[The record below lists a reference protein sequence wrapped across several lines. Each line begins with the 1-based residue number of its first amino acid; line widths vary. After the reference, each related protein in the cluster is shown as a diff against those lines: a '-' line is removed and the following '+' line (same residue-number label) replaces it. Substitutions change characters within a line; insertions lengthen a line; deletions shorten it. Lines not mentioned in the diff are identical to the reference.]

1 MIKIELVYNK
11 GYKWTNAKNI
21 SVKGY
26 LFTAENKLLKEN
38 EFVDYLT
45 TLKTFDE
52 FKSFLKEANGIF
64 SIVIKNGNGIWAAID
79 STRSFPLF
87 YYQDNDFFVITDNP
101 ETFHK
106 HNIPFVLDENNIVLF
121 RYSGFTAIGNTL
133 LKNVSQIISGEAI
146 CFEKGNLQKTYY
158 VEFLTNSFSK
168 KTRSEQKHE
177 LKQILL
183 RVGERMIQNLRNK
196 PVAIPL
202 SGGIDSRLMAYLLR
216 KNNYKEVIC
225 YTFGKK
231 ENIEIKHAKRTAE
244 KLGYKFYFINYDEK
258 DDKLNQDPVFCEYA
272 DFAGNYSCKFAEQD
286 YFAVKELIE
295 KKILLPETVFIP
307 GNSGAIAGH
316 LLNKKMEHDNFPF
329 LEHTLEEVFYFV
341 YPRNKEKKIIRHEI
355 NILDNV
361 NREFP
366 TYLVY
371 ENWRFKGT
379 TAMAFNSSKVWDFF
393 DFQFLLPLWDKELF
407 DFFLHTPFEHKCDKN
422 LYKETLLELFDE
434 FDINY
439 RGEEL
444 YPSESLIKKVSF
456 KSKLKK
462 TFPFLKN
469 FVNIEKSDIL
479 NAKLYTLGF
488 VDDLKKSGYYRK
500 VLAFNGI
507 FSSWYILR
515 IKQKIQNYDK
525 RNH

>member
-168 KTRSEQKHE
+168 KR
-177 LKQILL
+177 
-183 RVGERMIQNLRNK
+183 
-196 PVAIPL
+196 
-202 SGGIDSRLMAYLLR
+202 
-216 KNNYKEVIC
+216 
-225 YTFGKK
+225 
-231 ENIEIKHAKRTAE
+231 
-244 KLGYKFYFINYDEK
+244 
-258 DDKLNQDPVFCEYA
+258 
-272 DFAGNYSCKFAEQD
+272 
-286 YFAVKELIE
+286 
-295 KKILLPETVFIP
+295 
-307 GNSGAIAGH
+307 
-316 LLNKKMEHDNFPF
+316 
-329 LEHTLEEVFYFV
+329 
-341 YPRNKEKKIIRHEI
+341 
-355 NILDNV
+355 
-361 NREFP
+361 
-366 TYLVY
+366 
-371 ENWRFKGT
+371 
-379 TAMAFNSSKVWDFF
+379 
-393 DFQFLLPLWDKELF
+393 
-407 DFFLHTPFEHKCDKN
+407 
-422 LYKETLLELFDE
+422 
-434 FDINY
+434 
-439 RGEEL
+439 
-444 YPSESLIKKVSF
+444 
-456 KSKLKK
+456 
-462 TFPFLKN
+462 
-469 FVNIEKSDIL
+469 
-479 NAKLYTLGF
+479 
-488 VDDLKKSGYYRK
+488 
-500 VLAFNGI
+500 
-507 FSSWYILR
+507 
-515 IKQKIQNYDK
+515 
-525 RNH
+525 